1 MHMFLA
7 CPPQFNLGLFSIATN
22 KGFTNILVQMS
33 FELVHGCEGG
43 FSSSSKPN
51 SIVTMV
57 VI

>member
-1 MHMFLA
+1 MFLA

-51 SIVTMV
+51 STVTMV

>member
-1 MHMFLA
+1 
-7 CPPQFNLGLFSIATN
+7 
-22 KGFTNILVQMS
+22 MS

-57 VI
+57 VIGCQQNVMLVIRVLRVPQM